1 MTPAGDHRL
10 TQPDLTGE
18 RYRPRAHVVVLIR
31 GDRTLLFDT
40 LRGVYYTLNR
50 VGAEVW
56 TFVEWGVPRTT
67 MVQRLRTVYGVPA
80 ERLDA
85 DVAALVERLLAADLI
100 ERDG

>member
-10 TQPDLTGE
+10 TRPDLTGE
-18 RYRPRAHVVVLIR
+18 RYRPREHVIVLVR
-31 GDRTLLFDT
+31 GDQTFLFDT
-40 LRGVYYTLNR
+40 SLGVYYTLNR

-67 MVQRLRTVYGVPA
+67 MVQRLHKTYGVSV
-80 ERLDA
+80 ERLETDL
-85 DVAALVERLLAADLI
+85 AALVERLLAADLI